1 MTQVKIEDKLFE
13 ASISGRTKDS
23 AWDDRASKAI
33 TMEMTHAE
41 AVELF
46 VDGAAWSIVTTNLV
60 NEPKLDEAGNPV
72 LDENGDPITGV
83 VEKVEEYD
91 NSDCCVAGDIT
102 DHRDGTVTCK
112 MGKLTDLEETL
123 ALVYGGEL

>member
-1 MTQVKIEDKLFE
+1 MIYVKIGDKQFP
-13 ASISGRTKDS
+13 ATVNGRIKDT
-23 AWDDRASKAI
+23 AWDGRASKEI
-33 TMEMTHAE
+33 TCEMTYAE

-46 VDGAAWSIVTTNLV
+46 QDGTAWSIVSTNDV
-60 NEPKLDEAGNPV
+60 VEVKLDEAGNPV
-72 LDENGDPITGV
+72 LDENGDPIVEV

-91 NSDCCVAGDIT
+91 NSDYCVAGDIT
-102 DHRDGTVTCK
+102 DHRNGTITVK

>member
-1 MTQVKIEDKLFE
+1 MTQVKIEGKLFE
-13 ASISGRTKDS
+13 VSISGRTKDS

-41 AVELF
+41 ADALF

-60 NEPKLDEAGNPV
+60 NETKLDAAGNPV
-72 LDENGDPITGV
+72 LDENGDPIV
-83 VEKVEEYD
+83 EIVEKVEEFD
-91 NSDCCVAGDIT
+91 NADYCVAGDIT
-102 DHRDGTVTCK
+102 DHRNGTITVK